1 MSEHNTAIE
10 PDSEVVRL
18 STSKYLSDLDVTSAD
33 ERTPSINDKEWQE
46 PARAPHMGLLSS
58 CNMIIGLIIGSGIF
72 ASPGPV
78 LLTVGSVGASLC
90 VWALGGIL
98 SMMGALCYAE
108 LGCMIQRSGGEYQYL
123 KTSWGNCVA
132 LTFTWSNLVLTN
144 AIGTASIAIVFAQ
157 YICNMAY
164 YDNVKH
170 EIPKDVPTYV
180 VKLVAVA
187 CIWVIILFNSL
198 ARRAGSMVQ
207 NVFTFAKLLAL
218 TMIIIIG
225 FVWLGKG
232 NVDAFYDSFANSS
245 TNGLSYGT
253 AMYLALFSYNGWNN
267 LNYGLGEVKNPKRN
281 LPLAIV
287 LSCALVTTLY
297 ILANIA
303 YLAVLGTETVA
314 NSSTIAMLLG
324 YQVWGTAGAYF
335 FALMVVLSTF
345 GAVNGNVWA
354 ASRVMVAAAQ
364 DGIIFP
370 KFLAHH
376 HKSRQA
382 PVRALITTGIIGSLW
397 CIPGDFTY
405 LANIYSFTGWLWY
418 GITIAGLIYMRF
430 SADMKAAERPFK
442 VWLALPIIFVILDCY
457 LVVAPLIDA
466 GPGGITQY
474 IICILIGLLAVPI
487 WFIRVYKPALGRRL
501 LGWIPGYQDVNYVD
515 TTEKAI
521 VPSEKQSSE
530 D

>member
-1 MSEHNTAIE
+1 
-10 PDSEVVRL
+10 
-18 STSKYLSDLDVTSAD
+18 
-33 ERTPSINDKEWQE
+33 
-46 PARAPHMGLLSS
+46 
-58 CNMIIGLIIGSGIF
+58 
-72 ASPGPV
+72 
-78 LLTVGSVGASLC
+78 
-90 VWALGGIL
+90 
-98 SMMGALCYAE
+98 MMGALCYAE

-123 KTSWGNCVA
+123 KASWGSCVA
-132 LTFTWSNLVLTN
+132 LTFTWSNLVLSN
-144 AIGTASIAIVFAQ
+144 AIGTASISIVFAQ

-164 YDNVKH
+164 YDTANH
-170 EIPKDVPTYV
+170 DTPKNVPTYL

-187 CIWVIILFNSL
+187 CIWAIILFNSL

-218 TMIIIIG
+218 TMIIVIG

-232 NVDAFYDSFANSS
+232 HVEPFHDSFANSS

-267 LNYGLGEVKNPKRN
+267 LNYGLGEVKNPKKN

-314 NSSTIAMLLG
+314 KSSTIAMLLG

-376 HKSRQA
+376 HRSREA
-382 PVRALITTGIIGSLW
+382 PIRALVFTGIIGSLW

-405 LANIYSFTGWLWY
+405 LANIYSFIGWLWY
-418 GITIAGLIYMRF
+418 GITISGLIYMRF

-442 VWLALPIIFVILDCY
+442 VWLPIAILFVILDCY
-457 LVVAPLIDA
+457 LVVAPLVDA
-466 GPGGITQY
+466 GPGGVTQY
-474 IICILIGLLAVPI
+474 IICILIGLLAVPV
-487 WFIRVYKPALGRRL
+487 WFIRVHKPALGRRL
-501 LGWIPGYQDVNYVD
+501 LGWIPGYQDVTYVD
-515 TTEKAI
+515 TTEKAG
-521 VPSEKQSSE
+521 VPSEKHSRE